1 MSALRTFLDIRETLE
16 FLVLCVEPMQGP
28 PLVATFRWTSS
39 KLSESSDFLFVG
51 VDARLVD
58 SVSKKRNLSH
68 CKAALVFAEPKVVLA
83 QPLQEFFQSLGVF
96 RGVFPTDDHVISAKA
111 RGDIV
116 LLVLIDIKGAFDG
129 LPHPVIQQ
137 ALDLLGIGGNLRCF
151 ITSFLKERTLQVRVG
166 KAKSSPRAVA
176 AGVPQGSVVSPFLFN
191 LAMARLPAALPIDP
205 HFPVESSI
213 YADDIA
219 LWVRGRPQ
227 HLRSARKALQRA
239 LDTAAA
245 YLSSIGL
252 DISAKKTEA
261 MLLHPRAAA
270 RRQAARLHLQDVAIP
285 WSTAVTYLGLR
296 IDHRLTWLP
305 AAKALHAQVLRVRK
319 AVSQLLARGQGC
331 TTRWALQLFDA
342 AATSRLR
349 YALPLVALPQPRL
362 KKLELQH
369 RAAVRLCLGVP
380 RNSQVA
386 ATLAEAGA
394 WPLPLLLLQ
403 QGLRHID
410 RLHHAEDGG
419 GLLTRLRSRPSSQM
433 GRLCCLYEEVIGNPP
448 PNTVQLPPPQRPPIA
463 ITTELPGITKRRSPT
478 CALQQTAAS
487 LLHEDLEG
495 HLQVFVDGSV
505 VPDTGSSTAACIIP
519 ALQKS
524 RQCRLPA
531 HASSTAAEVAGLH
544 LAVDLLTEDPP
555 ETPAAIFCDSK
566 AALLSL
572 QRPERASLGVA
583 LLSTRLAALQ
593 DAGCPVSL
601 HWIPAHVGIPGN
613 EEADALAKSAHHGD
627 VPLSAAVTAADF
639 TRLRL
644 QRHLQVS
651 HPDKRVSLGR
661 PPRQLPQRGL
671 ARRESSL
678 LLRLRIG
685 CCWTA
690 ARRHRLGLI
699 ASPACASCGEPE
711 TLEHLLLACP
721 AHNQPRGMLL
731 QKFRRLGLPITR
743 QEDILFPRRNHLPA
757 LLSVALRPCPT
768 TQPWTG

>member
-1 MSALRTFLDIRETLE
+1 
-16 FLVLCVEPMQGP
+16 
-28 PLVATFRWTSS
+28 
-39 KLSESSDFLFVG
+39 
-51 VDARLVD
+51 
-58 SVSKKRNLSH
+58 
-68 CKAALVFAEPKVVLA
+68 
-83 QPLQEFFQSLGVF
+83 
-96 RGVFPTDDHVISAKA
+96 
-111 RGDIV
+111 
-116 LLVLIDIKGAFDG
+116 
-129 LPHPVIQQ
+129 
-137 ALDLLGIGGNLRCF
+137 
-151 ITSFLKERTLQVRVG
+151 
-166 KAKSSPRAVA
+166 
-176 AGVPQGSVVSPFLFN
+176 
-191 LAMARLPAALPIDP
+191 MARLPAALPIDP

-252 DISAKKTEA
+252 DISAEKTEA

-305 AAKALHAQVLRVRK
+305 AARALYAQVLRVLK

-349 YALPLVALPQPRL
+349 YALPLVALPPPHL

-394 WPLPLLLLQ
+394 WPLPRLLLQ

-410 RLHHAEDGG
+410 RLHHAADGA

-433 GRLCCLYEEVIGNPP
+433 GRLCCLYE
-448 PNTVQLPPPQRPPIA
+448 
-463 ITTELPGITKRRSPT
+463 ELPGITKRRSPT

-544 LAVDLLTEDPP
+544 LAVDLLTAEPP

-572 QRPERASLGVA
+572 QRPERTSLGVA

-651 HPDKRVSLGR
+651 HPDKRVSLEH

-721 AHNQPRGMLL
+721 AHNQPRGLLL
-731 QKFRRLGLPITR
+731 QEFRRLGLPTTR

-757 LLSVALRPCPT
+757 LLSVVEYLDSSGLST
-768 TQPWTG
+768 TL

>member
-1 MSALRTFLDIRETLE
+1 
-16 FLVLCVEPMQGP
+16 
-28 PLVATFRWTSS
+28 
-39 KLSESSDFLFVG
+39 
-51 VDARLVD
+51 
-58 SVSKKRNLSH
+58 
-68 CKAALVFAEPKVVLA
+68 
-83 QPLQEFFQSLGVF
+83 
-96 RGVFPTDDHVISAKA
+96 
-111 RGDIV
+111 
-116 LLVLIDIKGAFDG
+116 
-129 LPHPVIQQ
+129 
-137 ALDLLGIGGNLRCF
+137 
-151 ITSFLKERTLQVRVG
+151 
-166 KAKSSPRAVA
+166 
-176 AGVPQGSVVSPFLFN
+176 
-191 LAMARLPAALPIDP
+191 
-205 HFPVESSI
+205 
-213 YADDIA
+213 
-219 LWVRGRPQ
+219 
-227 HLRSARKALQRA
+227 
-239 LDTAAA
+239 
-245 YLSSIGL
+245 
-252 DISAKKTEA
+252 
-261 MLLHPRAAA
+261 
-270 RRQAARLHLQDVAIP
+270 
-285 WSTAVTYLGLR
+285 
-296 IDHRLTWLP
+296 
-305 AAKALHAQVLRVRK
+305 
-319 AVSQLLARGQGC
+319 
-331 TTRWALQLFDA
+331 
-342 AATSRLR
+342 
-349 YALPLVALPQPRL
+349 
-362 KKLELQH
+362 
-369 RAAVRLCLGVP
+369 
-380 RNSQVA
+380 
-386 ATLAEAGA
+386 
-394 WPLPLLLLQ
+394 
-403 QGLRHID
+403 
-410 RLHHAEDGG
+410 
-419 GLLTRLRSRPSSQM
+419 M

-463 ITTELPGITKRRSPT
+463 ITTRR
-478 CALQQTAAS
+478 QTAAS

-544 LAVDLLTEDPP
+544 LAVDLLTEEPP

-651 HPDKRVSLGR
+651 HPDKRVSLGH

-671 ARRESSL
+671 ARRESLL

-699 ASPACASCGEPE
+699 TSPACASCGEPE

-721 AHNQPRGMLL
+721 AHNQPRGLLL
-731 QKFRRLGLPITR
+731 QEFRRLGLPTTR

-757 LLSVALRPCPT
+757 LLSVVEYLDSSGLSTTLEHRQHTWMTLRPSMGAGSFLCRPSG
-768 TQPWTG
+768 PAPPPVA